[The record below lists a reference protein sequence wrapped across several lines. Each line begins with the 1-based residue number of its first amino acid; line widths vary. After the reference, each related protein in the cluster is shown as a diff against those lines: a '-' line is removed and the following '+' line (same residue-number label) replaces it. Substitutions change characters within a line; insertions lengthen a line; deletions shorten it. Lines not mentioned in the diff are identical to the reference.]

1 MPSANPAGNILTA
14 GIISKPRSEPAA
26 RVAPTLVKW
35 LAERGVEVRCDPET
49 ASYLAR
55 GTGTESGGIPRD
67 HVPEG
72 AQLLIVLGGDGT
84 LLSAARALQGRDIPL
99 FAVNL
104 GNLGFLTAITVEEL
118 CPQLERVLAGDY
130 RVSRRRMLHAELWRG
145 GQLAGAYEA
154 LNDITLAKADIAR
167 IIDLE
172 VHVNDHF
179 MCLYKADGLIV
190 STPTGSTAYSLSA
203 GGPIMVPEVAALC
216 ITPICPHMLTNRPVI
231 VPDEAVIQITIGGD
245 NATYLTVDGQVGEQL
260 HKGDRV
266 VCRRSEH
273 TVQLIRPGGVR
284 FFDVLRE
291 KLQWGGR

>member
-1 MPSANPAGNILTA
+1 
-14 GIISKPRSEPAA
+14 
-26 RVAPTLVKW
+26 
-35 LAERGVEVRCDPET
+35 
-49 ASYLAR
+49 
-55 GTGTESGGIPRD
+55 
-67 HVPEG
+67 
-72 AQLLIVLGGDGT
+72 
-84 LLSAARALQGRDIPL
+84 
-99 FAVNL
+99 
-104 GNLGFLTAITVEEL
+104 
-118 CPQLERVLAGDY
+118 VLAGDY
-130 RVSRRRMLHAELWRG
+130 GVSRRRMLHTELWRG
-145 GQLAGAYEA
+145 GQCTGAYEA
-154 LNDITLAKADIAR
+154 LNDISLAKADIAR

-172 VHVNDHF
+172 VHVDDHF

-231 VPDEAVIQITIGGD
+231 VPDEAIIQITMSGD
-245 NATYLTVDGQVGEQL
+245 NTTFLTVDGQVGEQL

-273 TVQLIRPGGVR
+273 TVELIRPGGMR

>member
-1 MPSANPAGNILTA
+1 MQAANPTTKISTA
-14 GIISKPRSEPAA
+14 GIISKPRSERAA
-26 RVAPTLVKW
+26 AVAPVLVEW
-35 LAERGVEVRCDPET
+35 LEKRGVGVRYDPET
-49 ASYLAR
+49 AGYLAR
-55 GTGTESGGIPRD
+55 SSGIARD
-67 HVPEG
+67 GVPEG

-118 CPQLERVLAGDY
+118 YPQLERVLAGDY
-130 RVSRRRMLHAELWRG
+130 GVSRRRMLHTELWRG
-145 GQLAGAYEA
+145 GARVGSFEA
-154 LNDITLAKADIAR
+154 LNDISLAKADIAR

-172 VHVNDHF
+172 VHVDDRF

-231 VPDEAVIQITIGGD
+231 VPNEAIIQITIGGD
-245 NATYLTVDGQVGEQL
+245 NSTYLTVDGQVGEQL
-260 HKGDRV
+260 NKSDRV
-266 VCRRSEH
+266 VCCCSEH
-273 TVQLIRPGGVR
+273 TVQLIRPGGMR

>member
-1 MPSANPAGNILTA
+1 MPAANPTNKISTA
-14 GIISKPRSEPAA
+14 GIISKPHSEKAA
-26 RVAPTLVKW
+26 IVAPALVEW
-35 LAERGVEVRCDPET
+35 LAERNVGVRCDAET
-49 ASYLAR
+49 SAYLAN
-55 GTGTESGGIPRD
+55 GAALLKGLPREV
-67 HVPEG
+67 VPEG

-84 LLSAARALQGRDIPL
+84 LLSAARALKGRDIPL

-118 CPQLERVLAGDY
+118 YPQLERVLAGEY
-130 RVSRRRMLHAELWRG
+130 EVSRRRMLHTELWRTG
-145 GQLAGAYEA
+145 RCACTYEA

-172 VHVNDHF
+172 VQVDDHL

-203 GGPIMVPEVAALC
+203 GGPIMVPIVAAIC

-231 VPDEAVIQITIGGD
+231 VPDEAVIQIAMSGNNT
-245 NATYLTVDGQVGEQL
+245 TYLTVDGQVGEQL

-266 VCRRSEH
+266 ICRRSEQ
-273 TVQLIRPGGVR
+273 TVQLIRASGVG

-291 KLQWGGR
+291 KLQWGG